1 MLDMSMGA
9 RMEMQVNPSLLHL
22 AQLLLLPGIEL
33 QQAVQQE
40 LEENPSLEE
49 VEAEETTC
57 DRCGGPLVEGVC
69 LNCAGGSTTDEFTSS
84 ALSDEVGDSLQWVAA
99 PRSMAEGLLDDLYM
113 ALPEADHPIAMAL
126 VGSLDERGFLADE
139 VADIA
144 AIMNVDV
151 ERVNGVLACLR
162 EVGPPG
168 IATRDTRECLLAQ
181 LDVLEQQG
189 MTCPHT
195 RPVIDRH
202 LDDLGSHRFAHIARQ
217 LQITPAEVEA
227 VQSFVQHHLWP
238 YPSQVAPQP
247 PTAPLGVRYRT
258 PDLAISESE
267 KDQTFVVEVLNSP
280 RRLLRMNPL
289 YQELARN
296 TASLDEEERAHVQ
309 EYVARAR
316 VFLAN
321 LRQRESTLKRIGEA
335 VVRRQEAFLR
345 HGVRYLTPMTRAEL
359 ALELELS
366 ESTVSRAVTDKTV
379 LLPTQTLL
387 PLSEFFVAARRV
399 QDVLRELIQGE
410 TTPLSDQALA
420 EMLTERGYPIARRT
434 VAKYRDQMH
443 ILPSN
448 LR

>member
-1 MLDMSMGA
+1 MSMGP
-9 RMEMQVNPSLLHL
+9 RMEMQANPALLHL

-33 QQAVQQE
+33 QQAVEQE
-40 LEENPSLEE
+40 LAENPSLEE
-49 VEAEETTC
+49 IEGEEVFC
-57 DRCGGPLVEGVC
+57 SRCGGVVVDGIC
-69 LNCAGGSTTDEFTSS
+69 LQCAS
-84 ALSDEVGDSLQWVAA
+84 APAADDFAPALPSDPSDDAGDSLQWVAA
-99 PRSMAEGLLDDLYM
+99 PRSMAEGIYADLSV
-113 ALPEADHPIAMAL
+113 ALPEADHPIALAL

-139 VADIA
+139 LTDIA
-144 AIMNVDV
+144 ATLNFSL
-151 ERVNGVLACLR
+151 ERVSRVLACLHDL
-162 EVGPPG
+162 GPPG
-168 IATRDTRECLLAQ
+168 IATRNTRECLLAQ
-181 LDVLEQQG
+181 LDALEQQG
-189 MTCPHT
+189 TSCPYA
-195 RPVIDRH
+195 RVIVDRH
-202 LDDLGSHRFAHIARQ
+202 LEDLGTHRFVQIARQ
-217 LQITPAEVEA
+217 LHITPADVEA
-227 VQSFVQHHLWP
+227 VQAFVQHHLWP

-247 PTAPLGVRYRT
+247 ATAPVGVRYRM
-258 PDLAISESE
+258 PDLSISE

-296 TASLDEEERAHVQ
+296 AMSLDEEERAHVQ
-309 EYVARAR
+309 EYVARTR

-335 VVRRQEAFLR
+335 IVRRQEAFLR
-345 HGVRYLTPMTRAEL
+345 HGIRHLVPMTRAEL
-359 ALELELS
+359 AAELELS

-379 LLPTQTLL
+379 LLPTRALF

-399 QDVLRELIQGE
+399 QDVLRELIDGE

-420 EMLTERGYPIARRT
+420 KMLTERGYPIARRT

>member
-1 MLDMSMGA
+1 
-9 RMEMQVNPSLLHL
+9 
-22 AQLLLLPGIEL
+22 
-33 QQAVQQE
+33 
-40 LEENPSLEE
+40 
-49 VEAEETTC
+49 
-57 DRCGGPLVEGVC
+57 
-69 LNCAGGSTTDEFTSS
+69 
-84 ALSDEVGDSLQWVAA
+84 
-99 PRSMAEGLLDDLYM
+99 
-113 ALPEADHPIAMAL
+113 
-126 VGSLDERGFLADE
+126 
-139 VADIA
+139 
-144 AIMNVDV
+144 
-151 ERVNGVLACLR
+151 
-162 EVGPPG
+162 VGPPG

-181 LDVLEQQG
+181 LDILEQQG
-189 MTCPHT
+189 MTCPHA

-202 LDDLGSHRFAHIARQ
+202 LEDLGFHRFAHIARQ

-309 EYVARAR
+309 EYVARTR

-335 VVRRQEAFLR
+335 IVHRQEAFLR
-345 HGVRYLTPMTRAEL
+345 HGVRHLAPMTRAEL

-366 ESTVSRAVTDKTV
+366 ESTVSRAVMDKTV
-379 LLPTQTLL
+379 LLPARTLL

-399 QDVLRELIQGE
+399 QDVLRELIESE

-420 EMLTERGYPIARRT
+420 EMLQERGYPIARRT